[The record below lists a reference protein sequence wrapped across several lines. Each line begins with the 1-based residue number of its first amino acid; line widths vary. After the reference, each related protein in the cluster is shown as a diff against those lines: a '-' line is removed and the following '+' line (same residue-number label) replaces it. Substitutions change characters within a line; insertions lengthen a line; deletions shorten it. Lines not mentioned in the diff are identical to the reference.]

1 MALNVIFRLL
11 ETTQL
16 IFKLFLL
23 ARELALVMFKS
34 PDSLFLLVKL
44 AALLIK
50 QVILWVQLLQVS
62 LKVEVASLKTSDTPL
77 RLIFNLFDLLAKCS
91 YLDLV
96 LFETIL
102 RHFQILE
109 QFEILALMLIKLGDI
124 LLQSVEHTHLDEL
137 FEGEVLVWTILEL
150 KVGLFGDQ

>member
-50 QVILWVQLLQVS
+50 QVIL
-62 LKVEVASLKTSDTPL
+62 
-77 RLIFNLFDLLAKCS
+77 
-91 YLDLV
+91 
-96 LFETIL
+96 
-102 RHFQILE
+102 
-109 QFEILALMLIKLGDI
+109 
-124 LLQSVEHTHLDEL
+124 
-137 FEGEVLVWTILEL
+137 
-150 KVGLFGDQ
+150 